1 MTTKKQK
8 DDTERQ
14 FKARVPASLLEEF
27 AEATKAKDE
36 TASQAVRKFMRN
48 YIKQVQ
54 AKQAPAQA

>member
-1 MTTKKQK
+1 MKKQVEQ
-8 DDTERQ
+8 ERH
-14 FKARVPASLLEEF
+14 FTARVPASLLEEF

-54 AKQAPAQA
+54 QVQRQQAQA